1 MNFPP
6 PPEPPEPAGPSP
18 QPAAA
23 APPEPDPPP
32 TVCRM
37 LRTKTAFGT
46 YTSTGGDGG
55 DWRTGESSTAVYWCL
70 ETMGTA
76 GPDDRLA
83 HPHRC
88 CGGRSCFK
96 PELD

>member
-6 PPEPPEPAGPSP
+6 PPEPPEPGAA
-18 QPAAA
+18 PAATSNESA
-23 APPEPDPPP
+23 VASPPV
-32 TVCRM
+32 VCRM

-46 YTSTGGDGG
+46 YTSTAGDGG
-55 DWRTGESSTAVYWCL
+55 DWRMGESSTAAYWCL
-70 ETMGTA
+70 DTMSTA
-76 GPDDRLA
+76 GPDDQLA

-88 CGGRSCFK
+88 CGGRACFK

>member
-1 MNFPP
+1 MSFAP
-6 PPEPPEPAGPSP
+6 PPEPP
-18 QPAAA
+18 
-23 APPEPDPPP
+23 APPEPSAPEPAVDGPP

-70 ETMGTA
+70 ETMCTA
-76 GPDDRLA
+76 GPDDGLA

-88 CGGRSCFK
+88 NGGRNCFK
-96 PELD
+96 PDLD

>member
-6 PPEPPEPAGPSP
+6 PPEPAAPSP
-18 QPAAA
+18 LQATAS
-23 APPEPDPPP
+23 PPV
-32 TVCRM
+32 VCRM

-46 YTSTGGDGG
+46 YTSTAGDGG
-55 DWRTGESSTAVYWCL
+55 DWRTGDSSTAAYWCL

-83 HPHRC
+83 HPHHC
-88 CGGRSCFK
+88 CGSRRCFK

>member
-1 MNFPP
+1 MNFAP
-6 PPEPPEPAGPSP
+6 PPEPPAPAPSP
-18 QPAAA
+18 E
-23 APPEPDPPP
+23 PEVASPP

-55 DWRTGESSTAVYWCL
+55 DWRMGESSTAVYWCL
-70 ETMGTA
+70 ETMSTG
-76 GPDDRLA
+76 GPDEGLA
-83 HPHRC
+83 HPHQC
-88 CGGRSCFK
+88 CGGRTCFK